1 MTASPTDGSL
11 RQNLELKAPCPD
23 PAQAEA
29 AIQRL
34 GARDEGLLVQKDT
47 YFPVPNGRLKLR
59 EIEGAPAQL
68 IAYDRPE
75 DQAQR
80 VSQYRISE
88 VADPAGLLS
97 VLSAALGI
105 RGVVAKRRHLYLWQ
119 DCRIHLDEVEGLGS
133 FLEFEVVSQ
142 GNSCDDWDR
151 METLMT
157 AFGLRDSDAIQ
168 ASYSDLL
175 GF

>member
-1 MTASPTDGSL
+1 MSASPTDGSL
-11 RQNLELKAPCPD
+11 RQNLELKARCPD
-23 PAQAEA
+23 A
-29 AIQRL
+29 ARVSAALQRL
-34 GARDEGLLVQKDT
+34 GAKDEGVLVQKDT
-47 YFPVPNGRLKLR
+47 YFHAPHGRLKLR
-59 EIEGAPAQL
+59 EIDGCPAQL

-80 VSQYRISE
+80 MSQYRITE
-88 VADPAGLLS
+88 VADPEGLGA
-97 VLSAALGI
+97 VLTAALGL
-105 RGVVAKRRHLYLWQ
+105 RGVVAKRRQLYLWQ
-119 DCRIHLDEVEGLGS
+119 DCRIHLDEVAGLGS

-142 GNSCDDWDR
+142 GSSCDDWDR

-157 AFGLRDSDAIQ
+157 CFGLHDSDAIQ